1 MSAFE
6 STTAVHGLP
15 ESIGKRLRLP
25 AIAAP
30 MLRVSG
36 VELVKAA
43 CQAGVIGAFPTA
55 NPRSHE
61 ALDEWLS
68 ELDEVLTENDAPY
81 CPNLIMS
88 RQETQK
94 DVEVLL
100 QHGTEMVITSVGSPA
115 PVLPALHEAGVF
127 VLADVA
133 TIKHAQKAIAAGV
146 DGLVLLT
153 AGAGGNTGW
162 LNPFAFVRAVRA
174 FYDGPVALA
183 GGISDGVALRA
194 ARELGADL
202 GYIGTKFIA
211 TEESL
216 AELEYKRMLVDSSM
230 DDVLLTRAFT
240 GMDTSFLLP
249 SIHAAGLDPAMLDH
263 DADVAAARAQ
273 YGGSANSETTGPRRW
288 KDIWSAGHSVSGVS
302 HVRTAREVVDATVQE
317 YNGISRPIPRQ

>member
-1 MSAFE
+1 MSAVE
-6 STTAVHGLP
+6 STTTTSRLP
-15 ESIGKRLRLP
+15 ETISSRLRLP

-61 ALDEWLS
+61 ALDDWLT
-68 ELDEVLTENDAPY
+68 ELDETLSESDAPY

-88 RQETQK
+88 RPETQK
-94 DVEVLL
+94 DIEILL
-100 QHGTEMVITSVGSPA
+100 RHRTEMVITSVGSPA
-115 PVLPALHEAGVF
+115 PVVPALHEAGVF

-133 TIKHAQKAIAAGV
+133 TMKHAKKAIEAGV

-162 LNPFAFVRAVRA
+162 MNPFAFVRAVRA
-174 FYDGPVALA
+174 FYDGPIALA
-183 GGISDGVALRA
+183 GGMSDGVALRA
-194 ARELGADL
+194 ARELGVDL

-211 TEESL
+211 TQESL
-216 AELEYKRMLVDSSM
+216 AEPEYKQMLVDSTM
-230 DDVLLTRAFT
+230 DDVLLTQAFT
-240 GMDTSFLLP
+240 GMNTSFLLP
-249 SIHAAGLDPAMLDH
+249 SIEAAGLDPATLDH
-263 DADVAAARAQ
+263 NADVASARAQ
-273 YGGSANSETTGPRRW
+273 YGGSAYSDTSGPRRW

-302 HVRTAREVVDATVQE
+302 DVPATREIVDQTLRE
-317 YNGISRPIPRQ
+317 FNGDI